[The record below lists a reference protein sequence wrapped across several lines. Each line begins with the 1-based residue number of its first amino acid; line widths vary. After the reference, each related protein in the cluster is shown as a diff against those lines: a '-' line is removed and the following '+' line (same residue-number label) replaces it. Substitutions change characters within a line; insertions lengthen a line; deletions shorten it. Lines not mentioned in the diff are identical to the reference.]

1 MNRRD
6 SMRNPPPLG
15 EAIVE
20 DTMGLLSG
28 WGDNIQSG
36 LLSNFPWLGMDL
48 ISDRDAMGQ
57 SLLDTGVGIGSIAG
71 PKRVKTTGK
80 YVGAPNQV
88 NSPQGLAKVRRD
100 YINLVMDGI
109 EGRDWYRLT
118 DEFIGNTVPTGM
130 DPRQL
135 AEVLAVTSARTPVG
149 SNLGHAIK
157 AVNQHNVGMTPT
169 TYPPMRAG
177 GFPADMMPKAYRI
190 LEGETGVL
198 SGQPKVGQYANNLL
212 NEFDPLRPVN
222 DIWQGRAFGYKDA
235 DGLPW
240 SQGFTEQQHQFMD
253 DNTQHILDKL
263 NSEKAGGFT
272 NWDTKT
278 LQAAGWTGVRKADPK
293 IPMGNEAKSY
303 GDFANPYKVFH
314 TGEQVPMRNAG
325 HLGLMADQSA
335 LDRAAYSAEA
345 NWIDPDT
352 GQDVLLDSLGMLTG
366 TPTPYQGGFVGADGV
381 MQFNPGVASQS
392 LVGFDAINKMDY
404 GPLPKGVKAFDK
416 KGKTPVPTGN
426 KRVDKASSD
435 LVEADLA
442 LRGLLDVQE
451 GSAAHATIS
460 PVKAGAQL
468 GVDVTSKSGKP
479 VTKAEFEQLSRIA
492 GDNGFFAADR
502 GNGTVA
508 FINDQF
514 SDLGA
519 ERYTQG
525 GGLLGKQLKPN
536 KQLGAAL
543 DKVKDKFGYNRV
555 GRESFYIDF
564 SDALKSQG
572 KGKATQEM
580 MSKLSRVRPAA
591 ENALGNPRVKQEV
604 LNKIS
609 RDETWAKKT
618 GDVTREDIQNLRK
631 LISQPGSGKET
642 YNRITKA
649 LKSGAIALP
658 AVVLM
663 IDGMPGVR
671 EGEDEAI

>member
-1 MNRRD
+1 
-6 SMRNPPPLG
+6 
-15 EAIVE
+15 
-20 DTMGLLSG
+20 MGLLSD
-28 WGDNIQSG
+28 WGNRIESG
-36 LLSNFPWLGMDL
+36 LLTAFPVLAE
-48 ISDRDAMGQ
+48 SDPSQWANR
-57 SLLDTGVGIGSIAG
+57 LLEDGFGIGSIAG

-80 YVGAPNQV
+80 YVGAPSQV

-100 YINLVMDGI
+100 YTDLVMEGI
-109 EGRDWYRLT
+109 EGRDWYGQT
-118 DEFIGNTVPTGM
+118 NEFIRNTVPTAM
-130 DPRQL
+130 DPQQL

-157 AVNQHNVGMTPT
+157 AINQHNVGMTPT
-169 TYPPMRAG
+169 THPPMRAG
-177 GFPADMMPKAYRI
+177 GFPADMMPKAYRM

-198 SGQPKVGQYANNLL
+198 SGQPKVGQYATNLL
-212 NEFDPLRPVN
+212 NEFDSKRPVN
-222 DIWQGRAFGYKDA
+222 DIWQGRAFGYKNA
-235 DGLPW
+235 EGLPW
-240 SQGFTEQQHQFMD
+240 SDGFTEQQHQFMD
-253 DNTQHILDKL
+253 DNTQYILDKL
-263 NSEKAGGFT
+263 NREKAGGFT
-272 NWDTKT
+272 DWDTKN

-293 IPMGNEAKSY
+293 VPMGNEAKSY

-314 TGEQVPMRNAG
+314 TGEQVPMHKAG

-335 LDRAAYSAEA
+335 IDRAAYSAEA

-366 TPTPYQGGFVGADGV
+366 TPTPYQGGFVGADGM

-416 KGKTPVPTGN
+416 KGKTPVTSGN
-426 KRVDKASSD
+426 KRVNKASSD

-479 VTKAEFEQLSRIA
+479 VTKAEFEQLSKIA
-492 GDNGFFAADR
+492 VDNGFFAADR
-502 GNGTVA
+502 GNGTVS
-508 FINDQF
+508 FINDQY

-519 ERYTQG
+519 ERLVEG
-525 GGLLGKQLKPN
+525 GGLLGKQLKPQKPLGKALN
-536 KQLGAAL
+536 KLS
-543 DKVKDKFGYNRV
+543 DTFDSDRV
-555 GRESFYIDF
+555 GRESWYIDF

-572 KGKATQEM
+572 KGKATQKM
-580 MSKLSRVRPAA
+580 MSKLSQVRPAA

-642 YNRITKA
+642 YNRIMKA
-649 LKSGAIALP
+649 LKDGAIALP

-663 IDGMPGVR
+663 IDGMPGAHDD
-671 EGEDEAI
+671 GLI